1 MQRTQRLR
9 DGTMVVGGKGRG
21 SGRFAGRWWWW
32 SVLWLCCG
40 CSTEYLPVALT
51 PDGQLVTV
59 AETDPPA
66 ACDELGPVEGK
77 HGTQC
82 NAFGRTGTRDGAVA
96 VLRNAAGSRGAN
108 YVRID
113 RELQPDVPRDNCLFT
128 LRGTAFRCP

>member
-1 MQRTQRLR
+1 MRRNQRLR
-9 DGTMVVGGKGRG
+9 SGLRVGGRGGRRG
-21 SGRFAGRWWWW
+21 ATGRRNWVAAVG
-32 SVLWLCCG
+32 LLLCG

-51 PDGQLVTV
+51 PEGEHVVV

-66 ACDELGPVEGK
+66 ACDEIGPLEGR

-82 NAFGRTGTRDGAVA
+82 NAFGRTGTRDGAVV

-113 RELQPDVPRDNCLFT
+113 REIAPDVPHDNCLFT
-128 LRGTAFRCP
+128 LRATAFRCP

>member
-1 MQRTQRLR
+1 MQQNHRLR
-9 DGTMVVGGKGRG
+9 LGSQVVGGRVRRG
-21 SGRFAGRWWWW
+21 ATFAGRGWCG
-32 SVLWLCCG
+32 VGLLLCCG

-51 PDGQLVTV
+51 PDGELVTV
-59 AETDPPA
+59 AEVDPPA
-66 ACDELGPVEGK
+66 ACAELGPVEGK

-96 VLRNAAGSRGAN
+96 VLRNAAGSRGAT

-113 RELQPDVPRDNCLFT
+113 RELAPDVPHDNCLYT

>member
-1 MQRTQRLR
+1 MQRKQRLGIGSR
-9 DGTMVVGGKGRG
+9 VGGRRRG
-21 SGRFAGRWWWW
+21 ATWRRRWVLGAG
-32 SVLWLCCG
+32 LLLCG

-51 PDGQLVTV
+51 PDGEHVVV

-66 ACDELGPVEGK
+66 TCDEIGPLEGK

-82 NAFGRTGTRDGAVA
+82 NAFGRTGTRDGAMI

-113 RELQPDVPRDNCLFT
+113 REIAPDVPHDNCLYT
-128 LRGTAFRCP
+128 LRATAFRCP

>member
-1 MQRTQRLR
+1 M
-9 DGTMVVGGKGRG
+9 
-21 SGRFAGRWWWW
+21 GRWGRR
-32 SVLWLCCG
+32 VALLLCCG

-51 PDGQLVTV
+51 PDGEDVVV

-66 ACDELGPVEGK
+66 ACDELGPVDGK

-82 NAFGRTGTRDGAVA
+82 NAFGRTGTREGAVA

-113 RELQPDVPRDNCLFT
+113 REIAPDVPHDNCLYT
-128 LRGTAFRCP
+128 LRATAFRCP